1 MEDNNPLQV
10 KQLLKKNSL
19 MFTGCQTLLI
29 ILTTETTPQESKSI
43 KILGSRTHVGTSLT
57 LLSTVQGHLCMNI
70 LAPNFKLFLVYLFI
84 ENATKINEFE
94 KKIIK
99 LPCKIVRDFFCKVFC
114 FLLKMNGIYGCCYC
128 KSTRAA

>member
-43 KILGSRTHVGTSLT
+43 KILGSRTHVGTSLA

-70 LAPNFKLFLVYLFI
+70 FGAKFQAIFGVLI
-84 ENATKINEFE
+84 H
-94 KKIIK
+94 
-99 LPCKIVRDFFCKVFC
+99 
-114 FLLKMNGIYGCCYC
+114 
-128 KSTRAA
+128 

>member
-57 LLSTVQGHLCMNI
+57 L
-70 LAPNFKLFLVYLFI
+70 FKHSSGSLMYEYFGAKFHAIFGV
-84 ENATKINEFE
+84 
-94 KKIIK
+94 
-99 LPCKIVRDFFCKVFC
+99 
-114 FLLKMNGIYGCCYC
+114 LLH
-128 KSTRAA
+128 